1 MFPEFA
7 YRHPRCCGG
16 DITPPRIATRD
27 VTQPQQSAGG
37 FSPPVDAL
45 RRDPPRRGLRGGK
58 CGRCLAM
65 AEGERPRPL
74 LRLVQEGRLDL
85 LRDELRPDDALSSAV
100 RSQRYGRSGD
110 TLLHHAARYGH
121 QDVLAYLVEA
131 LGMDVEVFNSDYKR
145 PLHEA
150 ASMGH
155 RECVCFLLERGA
167 SVDCLKKA
175 DWTPLMMACTRQNL
189 EVIKAL
195 VEHGANPLLKN
206 KDGWNC
212 FHIASREGHPQ
223 VLRYLLD
230 VSPGSW
236 DTESTIKR
244 TPLHT
249 AAMHGCF
256 DVVELLL
263 ERCHYKPDSRDKCGV
278 TPFMDAVQNGH
289 VNIARLLLEKHQK
302 GIAKEG
308 KFPLEMSKIF
318 AEYGHQDSAYGEDL
332 TLGQGYVP
340 VAGEGGWRDKAVTG
354 GDRTCPALQG
364 QLRQSQDQHSEVP
377 GLSVEA
383 LVAALRACPTALDA
397 LGAQPLHRAAV
408 TAQDEAIRF
417 LVSELGVNVN
427 ERATALQ
434 LTALHYA
441 AKEGHAHTIQTLL
454 SLGADVHAKDGKSR
468 SALHAACAG
477 QQAAT
482 ARILLRAGL
491 QDTPDGTG
499 TLARQLARK
508 PDVIQVFQETN
519 VST

>member
-1 MFPEFA
+1 
-7 YRHPRCCGG
+7 
-16 DITPPRIATRD
+16 
-27 VTQPQQSAGG
+27 
-37 FSPPVDAL
+37 
-45 RRDPPRRGLRGGK
+45 
-58 CGRCLAM
+58 M
-65 AEGERPRPL
+65 AEGEKLRQL
-74 LRLVQEGRLDL
+74 FRLVQEGRLDL
-85 LRDELRPDDALSSAV
+85 LRDELRPDDDVDLGL
-100 RSQRYGRSGD
+100 QPWRYGRLGD

-121 QDVLAYLVEA
+121 RHVLTYLVED

-155 RECVCFLLERGA
+155 EECVSFLLERGA

-175 DWTPLMMACTRQNL
+175 DWTPLMMACTRKNL

-195 VEHGANPLLKN
+195 MEHGANPLLKN

-230 VSPGSW
+230 MSPCSW

-249 AAMHGCF
+249 AAMHGCS

-278 TPFMDAVQNGH
+278 TPFMDAIQNGH
-289 VNIARLLLEKHQK
+289 IGIARLLLEKHQ
-302 GIAKEG
+302 
-308 KFPLEMSKIF
+308 
-318 AEYGHQDSAYGEDL
+318 D
-332 TLGQGYVP
+332 
-340 VAGEGGWRDKAVTG
+340 
-354 GDRTCPALQG
+354 
-364 QLRQSQDQHSEVP
+364 
-377 GLSVEA
+377 
-383 LVAALRACPTALDA
+383 CPTALDA
-397 LGAQPLHRAAV
+397 LGAQALHRAAV
-408 TAQDEAIRF
+408 TAQDEAIQF
-417 LVSELGVNVN
+417 LVSELGVDVN

-477 QQAAT
+477 QQAGA

-499 TLARQLARK
+499 MLARQLARK

-519 VST
+519 IST